1 MPLHLK
7 RLTDKKSQM
16 KQKIF
21 MYLFIFSLLL
31 TLFMYVNS
39 KNLLE
44 NQESRIVKLETKVT
58 AYKDSIV
65 ALQSTNYDLSLFNLE
80 QNDDALT
87 YFEDQGYDTSTLIP
101 LIKNELYALNQVKG
115 EHPLIPYAG
124 TGGNKMLINS
134 MRMLNHKW
142 IIANFSDA
150 QLWGEL
156 FFTYEVIDGELKFKL
171 VESFLYPMQ

>member
-1 MPLHLK
+1 
-7 RLTDKKSQM
+7 M

-31 TLFMYVNS
+31 ALFMYVNS
-39 KNLLE
+39 KNVFE
-44 NQESRIVKLETKVT
+44 DQQARIEKLETKVT
-58 AYKDSIV
+58 TYKDSV
-65 ALQSTNYDLSLFNLE
+65 ASLIESNYDLSLFNLE

-101 LIKNELYALNQVKG
+101 LIKDELYALNEVKG

-134 MRMLNHKW
+134 IRLLNHKW

-150 QLWGEL
+150 QIWGEL
-156 FFTYEVIDGELKFKL
+156 FFSYEVVNGELKFKL
-171 VESFLYPMQ
+171 VDSFLYPMQ

>member
-1 MPLHLK
+1 
-7 RLTDKKSQM
+7 M

-31 TLFMYVNS
+31 ALFMYVNS
-39 KNLLE
+39 KNVFE
-44 NQESRIVKLETKVT
+44 DQQARIEKLETKVT
-58 AYKDSIV
+58 TYKDSV
-65 ALQSTNYDLSLFNLE
+65 ASLIESNYDLSLFNLE

-101 LIKNELYALNQVKG
+101 LIKDELYALNEVKG

-134 MRMLNHKW
+134 IRLLNHKW

-150 QLWGEL
+150 QIWGEL
-156 FFTYEVIDGELKFKL
+156 FFSYEIVNGELKFKL
-171 VESFLYPMQ
+171 VDSFLYPMQ

>member
-1 MPLHLK
+1 
-7 RLTDKKSQM
+7 M

-39 KNLLE
+39 KNVFE
-44 NQESRIVKLETKVT
+44 DQQSRVEKLETKNT
-58 AYKDSIV
+58 MLKDSIKMLED
-65 ALQSTNYDLSLFNLE
+65 ANYDLSLFNLE

-87 YFEDQGYDTSTLIP
+87 YFEDLGHDTSTLIP
-101 LIKNELYALNQVKG
+101 LIKDELYSLNEVKG

-134 MRMLNHKW
+134 IRMLNHKW

-150 QLWGEL
+150 QIWGEM
-156 FFTYEVIDGELKFKL
+156 FMTYEVVDGELKFKL
-171 VESFLYPMQ
+171 VDSFLYPMQ